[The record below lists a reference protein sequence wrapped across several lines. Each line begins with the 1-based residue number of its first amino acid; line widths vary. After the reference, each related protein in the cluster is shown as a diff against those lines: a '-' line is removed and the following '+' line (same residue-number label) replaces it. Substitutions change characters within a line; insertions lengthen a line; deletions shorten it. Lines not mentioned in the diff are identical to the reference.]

1 MKITEQVHQI
11 RIDFQVTEKVNRF
24 VYIYLITGESC
35 YLIDSGV
42 AGSEKI
48 IEEYMQSI
56 GREITEIKGVFLT
69 HAHPDHMGSAAAIR
83 RMTDCRIYSSE
94 AERRWIED
102 IDVQFQERPIPGFY
116 RLAGESVKVDEIV
129 RDGDRIC

>member
-69 HAHPDHMGSAAAIR
+69 HAHPDHMGSGGSADNYQSEKKHSN
-83 RMTDCRIYSSE
+83 TESDCC
-94 AERRWIED
+94 IEWRD
-102 IDVQFQERPIPGFY
+102 LLPCMGSR
-116 RLAGESVKVDEIV
+116 V
-129 RDGDRIC
+129 R